1 MLRKILFR
9 NSTNFQFIFATL
21 GALVGLTALCLSF
34 HLILDVRSFH
44 SGEEELFGPNQIVI
58 QKKVTKFS
66 TLGMNSTDFTEED
79 LNELENKEFII
90 DVAPFK
96 SVDFQVAISE
106 VKGDGL
112 PPFYAD
118 MFFQSIPDRFMD
130 IDVDWEWSEESEYI
144 PIVLPRD
151 FIMIINYG
159 IAQSQGFNQISEEL
173 LMAARLNIHLKGE
186 KKKDIMMGRVV
197 GFSQKISSILVPES
211 FLDYAN
217 ATYGSGT
224 PLPPNRVFI
233 EIKDDSYG
241 ELEDLMEE
249 MNLDIAKSAIDVVKV
264 KTIIGVII
272 GIFGI
277 ASILITLL
285 SLMGFVQYSQ
295 LALSKASYE
304 IQTLLRIGYSVQK
317 IVKTFISS
325 LTIIFGAITAAA
337 IIIMILVKVFIV
349 NTWLDRNGIHLEE
362 SSILPTILLALCCFG
377 LFVGANYLNVRK
389 TVRNLGNSDKR

>member
-1 MLRKILFR
+1 MLRKILFK
-9 NSTNFQFIFATL
+9 SSGSFQFVFATA
-21 GALVGLTALCLSF
+21 GALIGLTALCLSF
-34 HLILDVRSFH
+34 QLMSDVQSFH
-44 SGEEELFGPNQIVI
+44 SGEEELFGPNSIVI
-58 QKKVTKFS
+58 QKKVTKLS
-66 TLGMNSTDFTEED
+66 TLGMNSTDFTDED
-79 LNELENKEFII
+79 IAELNAKEFIT

-130 IDVDWEWSEESEYI
+130 IDVDWEWNEDSEYI

-186 KKKDIMMGRVV
+186 KRKEIKMGRVV

-211 FLDYAN
+211 FLDFAN
-217 ATYGSGT
+217 ATYGSGNQ
-224 PLPPNRVFI
+224 LPPNRVFI
-233 EIKDDSYG
+233 TIKDDSYG
-241 ELEDLMEE
+241 ELEDLMED
-249 MNLDIAKSAIDVVKV
+249 MNLDIAKSAIDVVKI
-264 KTIIGVII
+264 KTIIGVVI
-272 GIFGI
+272 GIFGV
-277 ASILITLL
+277 AAILITLL

-304 IQTLLRIGYSVQK
+304 IQTLLRIGYSVK
-317 IVKTFISS
+317 SIVSTYIKFMS
-325 LTIIFGAITAAA
+325 IIFGLITTSAIV
-337 IIIMILVKVFIV
+337 IMLLIKIFLV
-349 NTWLDRNGIHLEE
+349 NTWLDENGIHLEE
-362 SSILPTILLALCCFG
+362 SSIVSTIILAVVCFV
-377 LFVGANYLNVRK
+377 LFVASNFLSVRK
-389 TVRNLGNSDKR
+389 TVRNLGKQ

>member
-1 MLRKILFR
+1 MIKKILFK
-9 NSTNFQFIFATL
+9 NSTNFQFVFATL
-21 GALVGLTALCLSF
+21 GALAGLTALCLSF
-34 HLILDVRSFH
+34 QLMLDVRSFH
-44 SGEEELFGPNQIVI
+44 SGEEDLFGPNQIVI
-58 QKKVTKFS
+58 QKKVTKLS
-66 TLGMNSTDFTEED
+66 TLGMNNTDFTEED
-79 LNELENKEFII
+79 LAELNNKEFIT

-130 IDVDWEWSEESEYI
+130 IDVDWEWNENSEYI

-159 IAQSQGFNQISEEL
+159 IARSQGFNQISEEL

-186 KKKDIMMGRVV
+186 TKKDIMMGRVV

-211 FLDYAN
+211 FLVYAN
-217 ATYGSGT
+217 AGYGSGKN
-224 PLPPNRVFI
+224 LPPNRIFI
-233 EIKDDSYG
+233 TIKDDSYG
-241 ELEDLMEE
+241 ELEELMED
-249 MNLDIAKSAIDVVKV
+249 MNLDIAKSAIDVVKI

-304 IQTLLRIGYSVQK
+304 IQTLLRIGYSVK
-317 IVKTFISS
+317 MIVNTFVKQ
-325 LTIIFGAITAAA
+325 LAIIFGVITLAS
-337 IIIMILVKVFIV
+337 ISIMLLIKMLLV
-349 NTWLDRNGIHLEE
+349 NSWLADNGIHLEE
-362 SSILPTILLALCCFG
+362 SSVLPTVLLALGCFG
-377 LFVGANYLNVRK
+377 LFIISNLLNVRK
-389 TVRNLGNSDKR
+389 TVRNLGKV